1 MKFVYFAGLGFLG
14 TCNAGIAEML
24 EVLEQA
30 KRHFNQ
36 PGLRTDLVAS
46 MNSFGAQLVNY
57 GCWCSFDDDHS
68 LVGGDTQDHFDE
80 QCKLLHQGYDCLIAD
95 LGASCSTPWSE
106 SFGVPDLFSGDMSDP
121 TTSLALCT
129 ARNAGDDCKIKSCQV
144 EMGFIYYVIQSI
156 FQQPGANPAPPNPSL
171 SHGTF
176 DNSAMCIK
184 ASTVGD
190 GLGFGGNGGTG
201 NPSVSCCG
209 PYPQKI
215 PYNAILNTCSADGNT
230 LTPIGN

>member
-1 MKFVYFAGLGFLG
+1 MGIAMKLIHVASLGFLG
-14 TCNAGIAEML
+14 TCYAGLAEML

-80 QCKLLHQGYDCLIAD
+80 QCKLLHQGYDCIIAD
-95 LGASCSTPWSE
+95 LGATCATPWSE

-121 TTSLALCT
+121 TTSLSLCS
-129 ARNAGDDCKIKSCQV
+129 ARNLGDDCKIKSCQV
-144 EMGFIYYVIQSI
+144 EMNFIYYVIQSI
-156 FQQPGANPAPPNPSL
+156 FQQPGANPVPPNPIY

-176 DNSAMCIK
+176 DNDQECVK
-184 ASTVGD
+184 AATVID
-190 GLGFGGNGGTG
+190 TVVQGFGGNGGAGGAT
-201 NPSVSCCG
+201 CCG
-209 PYPQKI
+209 PYPQKL
-215 PYNAILNTCSADGNT
+215 P
-230 LTPIGN
+230 